1 MNLKFSPYS
10 YSKINTYKNCPYRF
24 KLQYIDK
31 IKTPFVLNKSL
42 EKGSFLHKGI
52 ELYLK
57 DEIKKITDFEFK
69 VYQGEERSE
78 LFKQL
83 KQILKSDNIQNY
95 KSKSN
100 LFIEMGFGLDIDTL
114 EVKDYNYKSD
124 IIGFIDLMYYDK
136 DEKIV
141 YIIDHKTGR
150 FNENQDKIQLYI
162 YYLVALSLFPA
173 EKAKLYFEFIEH
185 NKNITFEFD
194 KSEKQKIQDEVKK
207 VISAIETAKSF
218 PKKDTFCNWCPYFE
232 HNLCDGN
239 ADTPTMELD
248 IF

>member
-31 IKTPFVLNKSL
+31 IKTPFVMNKSL

-57 DEIKKITDFEFK
+57 DEIKKIADFEFK
-69 VYQGEERSE
+69 VYNDEEKSK

-83 KQILKSDNIQNY
+83 KKILKNDNIQYY
-95 KSKSN
+95 KTKEN
-100 LFIEMGFGLDIDTL
+100 LYIEKGFGLDIDTL
-114 EVKDYNYKSD
+114 EVKDYNYDSD
-124 IIGFIDLMYYDK
+124 IIGFIDLMFYDE

-141 YIIDHKTGR
+141 YIIDHKSGK

-173 EKAKLYFEFIEH
+173 EKAKLYFDFIEH
-185 NKNITFEFD
+185 NKSISFEFD
-194 KSEKQKIQDEVKK
+194 KSEKEKIQNEVKK
-207 VISAIETAKSF
+207 IIEMIEMSSSF

-232 HNLCDGN
+232 HNICDGN
-239 ADTPTMELD
+239 ADTPEMELD